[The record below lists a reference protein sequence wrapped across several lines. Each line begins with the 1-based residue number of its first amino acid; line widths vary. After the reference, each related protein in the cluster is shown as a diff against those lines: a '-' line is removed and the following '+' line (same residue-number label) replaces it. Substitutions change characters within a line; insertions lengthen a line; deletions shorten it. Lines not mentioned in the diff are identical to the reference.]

1 MSGCSFSGRG
11 IKFALPDACS
21 QTVIHR
27 GTVEDMLD
35 WSSRDESNKAFRLNA
50 LLYLLAYTFL
60 LRVPSEALPMVVG
73 RLGQPCEAKS
83 ILYLGEDDTLVL
95 ELKSRKNKPQG
106 SKLIRRCCCSRHP
119 KSCALHLIKPLLE
132 SAETGTAMFKLIS
145 PDDAVKKLRQ
155 LLSAVGVRDARLYR
169 PHDLRR
175 GHAED
180 LRLEGAPLWKI
191 LAAGEWRSAAFQ
203 AYLGLHKLDVDDA
216 LSGALD
222 DESDDDIEP

>member
-1 MSGCSFSGRG
+1 
-11 IKFALPDACS
+11 
-21 QTVIHR
+21 
-27 GTVEDMLD
+27 
-35 WSSRDESNKAFRLNA
+35 
-50 LLYLLAYTFL
+50 
-60 LRVPSEALPMVVG
+60 
-73 RLGQPCEAKS
+73 
-83 ILYLGEDDTLVL
+83 
-95 ELKSRKNKPQG
+95 
-106 SKLIRRCCCSRHP
+106 
-119 KSCALHLIKPLLE
+119 
-132 SAETGTAMFKLIS
+132 MFKLIS

-180 LRLEGAPLWKI
+180 LRLEGAPWWKI

>member
-1 MSGCSFSGRG
+1 MLCFGALGRPCDCG
-11 IKFALPDACS
+11 AKMLQYAVPHAIK
-21 QTVIHR
+21 I
-27 GTVEDMLD
+27 
-35 WSSRDESNKAFRLNA
+35 
-50 LLYLLAYTFL
+50 
-60 LRVPSEALPMVVG
+60 
-73 RLGQPCEAKS
+73 QP
-83 ILYLGEDDTLVL
+83 
-95 ELKSRKNKPQG
+95 QQ
-106 SKLIRRCCCSRHP
+106 
-119 KSCALHLIKPLLE
+119 LHLLKPLLE
-132 SAETGTAMFKLIS
+132 SAEPGTAMFKLIS